1 MIELV
6 NKAKNKYF
14 TWWNKK
20 ELSEQVVLIALVPI
34 VYGVWL
40 IIKTWR
46 INNLILKTHLFYGA
60 SYLRS

>member
-34 VYGVWL
+34 VYGIWFVVT
-40 IIKTWR
+40 TW
-46 INNLILKTHLFYGA
+46 
-60 SYLRS
+60 

>member
-1 MIELV
+1 MIEVV

-34 VYGVWL
+34 VYGIWL
-40 IIKTWR
+40 VVTTW
-46 INNLILKTHLFYGA
+46 
-60 SYLRS
+60 